1 MFINRTILTAVNFV
15 HFLKG
20 FYMSDIKKHWLG
32 TMNNIVN
39 SYNAEWNECP
49 IGSRITGGAILRVR
63 SKIIDTLAKG
73 YSLAPQIIEEIIA
86 EHEYGYIDAND
97 VDLGEK
103 LGIDN
108 PEWEH
113 KPEAFLIF
121 KAVHQLFA
129 HDHHVGFEMAGG
141 YKSW

>member
-1 MFINRTILTAVNFV
+1 MYLSTEHSYSKVKMFTIA
-15 HFLKG
+15 KE
-20 FYMSDIKKHWLG
+20 FYMSDLSKHWLG

-39 SYNAEWNECP
+39 SYYTEWNECP
-49 IGSRITGGAILRVR
+49 LGSRITGGAILRVR

-73 YSLAPQIIEEIIA
+73 YSLAPHIIEEIIA

-113 KPEAFLIF
+113 KPEAFLMFRAI
-121 KAVHQLFA
+121 HQLWS
-129 HDHHVGFEMAGG
+129 HDHSFNFEQNGG
-141 YKSW
+141 YRS